1 MSKHNKLA
9 LDYGIGDK
17 ILSEEDDQEI
27 ELRRDVLIQ
36 PLYGLTMMRPTSA

>member
-1 MSKHNKLA
+1 MKKHNKLT

-27 ELRRDVLIQ
+27 ELRRD
-36 PLYGLTMMRPTSA
+36 